1 MWDQIIIQHLILSW
15 DRIVIRLWIVVWDWS
30 FDAGNKGHI

>member
-15 DRIVIRLWIVVWDWS
+15 DRIVIRLWIVIWDWS
-30 FDAGNKGHI
+30 LDAGNKGHI

>member
-30 FDAGNKGHI
+30 FDTGNKGHI

>member
-1 MWDQIIIQHLILSW
+1 MWDQKIIQHLILSW

-30 FDAGNKGHI
+30 LEAKVIFN